1 MGRWNFGYQHLL
13 GHDELHFLLDKMQ
26 TVQNKYQ
33 ELKNICNYRA
43 QAFLVLT
50 GLTATA
56 GIKAL
61 SPEEKTQRLALIKH
75 HMGQSLTKE
84 VVYVLTN
91 RGDHDWENLEKDL
104 RLLIDGNYEA
114 AVSSL
119 QVEEVIKELQSVFHK
134 KKERHEPHDNENKK
148 EEVIENGAF
157 QDLLQRLGWVCLLLS
172 RTQLFVIPW
181 AIACLAPLYGIFW
194 ARILD
199 WVAISSSRGSS

>member
-1 MGRWNFGYQHLL
+1 MEVKTNSESTELVEEAQRKLTYEVSLSLGCFLKYLRETGKPDTHVLLLLMASGAGYHVVDNIFQHLL

-33 ELKNICNYRA
+33 ELKNICYYRA

-84 VVYVLTN
+84 VVYVLTW
-91 RGDHDWENLEKDL
+91 R
-104 RLLIDGNYEA
+104 
-114 AVSSL
+114 SSL
-119 QVEEVIKELQSVFHK
+119 GKPRK
-134 KKERHEPHDNENKK
+134 
-148 EEVIENGAF
+148 
-157 QDLLQRLGWVCLLLS
+157 RLE
-172 RTQLFVIPW
+172 T
-181 AIACLAPLYGIFW
+181 AH
-194 ARILD
+194 
-199 WVAISSSRGSS
+199 